1 MTTGFGGSADTRT
14 EDTNTLQVA
23 LLQMQLCAVLPN
35 DGKQPGE
42 APAPLKV
49 NLDGNPYAVLAMPEA
64 WVRGTMLVRCN
75 SLLRG
80 HSAVR
85 LNVIKTMLT
94 LLEHDVIPLVPLR
107 GSISAS
113 GDLCPLS
120 YLAGALEGNSDVR
133 VWTGPSHARTLITAD
148 IALRN
153 LNITPISFGPKETLA
168 ILNGTAVSAAV
179 GCLAL
184 HQADNLALLSQVLTS
199 IGVEALLGRLESF
212 DPFIA
217 NVRPHKGQKE
227 VAQNVCAFL
236 KGSLL
241 ANEEDSDLVG
251 DGHLRQDRY
260 ALRTAS
266 QWLGPQLEDL
276 MLARDQIE
284 TELNSTTDNP
294 MIDAPGQKI
303 HHAGNFQ
310 AVAVT
315 SAMEKTR
322 LALQMIGKM
331 MFAQST
337 ELLDC
342 RLNHGLPANL
352 AADEPSLSYTLKGVD
367 INMAAYMS
375 ELAHL
380 ANPVGSHVQSA
391 EMSNQSINSL
401 AFISARY
408 THMSIDVLSLMSA
421 AYLYSLLQAL
431 DLRVMQIYFMEKLR
445 PAIII
450 LTSDTFGKVLD
461 AAKLNLLQDQVW
473 AVMSHTITLTTSK
486 DSPTRFVTVAKAA
499 QAVVVDA
506 LAGVTKTAS
515 GVDTLSLVRQ
525 WTEQAAKV
533 CRVVFVANRVA
544 YIINP
549 DATPYL
555 GTASKRIY
563 TFVRK
568 ELKVPF
574 HRGLIDHPTVQSPE
588 GDGSKVK
595 KNTGS
600 HISTIYEALRDERL
614 MVPVME
620 CVKEAVEGNKG
631 FVSSTFAPSKL

>member
-133 VWTGPSHARTLITAD
+133 VWTGPSHARTPITAD

-555 GTASKRIY
+555 GSASKRIY